1 MNRVQNYLGKSLA
14 KTYIMSK
21 NVWKSTK
28 QWLERTLDFRNV
40 LQSRLILYFLF
51 ILTLGNLYVFVS
63 TGSGMYAAVLLIVG
77 YLTTFYSKN
86 MIVVMFVA
94 LVAAN
99 VLKYGSSVQHRDGFT
114 ADDETKDKD
123 AKEHVE
129 EKETGN
135 EAKGNEAKGNESKG
149 NEAKDKDTEKK
160 KTTTDEDAVAAT
172 KEKIKMTKD
181 ALDKKDM
188 DPKYKEEVKHI
199 LELQSKIMS
208 SVTDMAPLLKE
219 AQAAMATLKSN
230 NIINQ
235 MLL

>member
-1 MNRVQNYLGKSLA
+1 
-14 KTYIMSK
+14 MSK
-21 NVWKSTK
+21 NIWKSTK

-51 ILTLGNLYVFVS
+51 VLTLGNLYVFVS
-63 TGSGMYAAVLLIVG
+63 TGSGLYAAVLLIVG

-94 LVAAN
+94 LVTAN
-99 VLKYGSSVQHRDGFT
+99 VLKYGSSVRVRDGFT
-114 ADDETKDKD
+114 ADGEDGEKAEDKTKETKAEK
-123 AKEHVE
+123 K
-129 EKETGN
+129 EKET
-135 EAKGNEAKGNESKG
+135 EHKEKEK
-149 NEAKDKDTEKK
+149 EVETKEKK
-160 KTTTDEDAVAAT
+160 AEIKEKVAEVKEKKAEVKEKKATDEDAVSAT

-188 DPKYKEEVKHI
+188 DPKYKEEVKNL

-219 AQAAMATLKSN
+219 AQAAMANLKSN
-230 NIINQ
+230 SALSQ

>member
-1 MNRVQNYLGKSLA
+1 
-14 KTYIMSK
+14 MSK
-21 NVWKSTK
+21 NIWKSTK

-51 ILTLGNLYVFVS
+51 VLTLGNLYVFVS
-63 TGSGMYAAVLLIVG
+63 TGSGLYAAVLLIVG

-94 LVAAN
+94 LVTAN
-99 VLKYGSSVQHRDGFT
+99 VLKYGSSVRVRDGFT
-114 ADDETKDKD
+114 ADGEDG
-123 AKEHVE
+123 
-129 EKETGN
+129 EKE
-135 EAKGNEAKGNESKG
+135 EDKSKEQTT
-149 NEAKDKDTEKK
+149 NTTSKEKEVEKVKEKK
-160 KTTTDEDAVAAT
+160 AEIKEKVAEVKEKKAEVKEKKATDEDAVSAT

-188 DPKYKEEVKHI
+188 DPKYKEEVKNL

-219 AQAAMATLKSN
+219 AQAAMANLKSN
-230 NIINQ
+230 SALSQ

>member
-1 MNRVQNYLGKSLA
+1 
-14 KTYIMSK
+14 MSK
-21 NVWKSTK
+21 NVWKLTK

-51 ILTLGNLYVFVS
+51 AVTLGNLYVFVS
-63 TGSGMYAAVLLIVG
+63 TGSGLYAAVLLIVG

-94 LVAAN
+94 LATAN
-99 VLKYGSSVQHRDGFT
+99 VLKYGSSVRVRDGFT
-114 ADDETKDKD
+114 ADGEDGEKDEDKTKDTKTTPKEKEVEKVKEKVAE
-123 AKEHVE
+123 AKEKVAEH
-129 EKETGN
+129 
-135 EAKGNEAKGNESKG
+135 
-149 NEAKDKDTEKK
+149 KDKVA
-160 KTTTDEDAVAAT
+160 TDEDAVSAT

-188 DPKYKEEVKHI
+188 DPKYKEEVKNL

-219 AQAAMATLKSN
+219 AQATMAKLKSN
-230 NIINQ
+230 SALSQI
-235 MLL
+235 LL